1 MQTEKLLGKSTCESR
16 QSFQKQNCEENA
28 SNEDYDNRLIKKKA
42 RAKKTVDTAVL
53 HLTTYTSFHIR
64 LRKSH
69 CLIQPFEG
77 YESC

>member
-42 RAKKTVDTAVL
+42 RAKKNGGYSRSAFNYL
-53 HLTTYTSFHIR
+53 HKFSY
-64 LRKSH
+64 
-69 CLIQPFEG
+69 PPP
-77 YESC
+77 